1 MKIGNL
7 ALKYKIG
14 LPPAVIMLV
23 LVVLTVTLGFYLND
37 MRLQNEGVRRWTHAL
52 DRMHGALSLGQQL
65 ERLAA
70 ARANAKGSTDDLQ
83 FEYFDQFTVFEE
95 HLRHPELLAK
105 LTATTRETILNQ
117 VSRLRDPDKID
128 ALRMRAEWQALL
140 PQLEALHKHFWVQ
153 RRAAYIEYYHAVT
166 ADISTVLGLMFGS
179 VVLSIVAGFIA
190 TRWAVRDITTRIGS
204 MIKGCQTF
212 GNIQIAQ
219 RYHDELAE
227 LSHCLTQMQG
237 RLVEGINTERVLEGA
252 EDERRRIAMDL
263 HDQALSDLTHL
274 ARDLRSLQSD
284 VNPGSRVWHEKY
296 IALAGD
302 LDEAIEGIRRIMDDL
317 HPQTLDSLGFEAAL
331 RSYLERKLTRPGY
344 PTWQVYISEDV
355 DRRLDFFQVLTLYR
369 IALEAVNNVARHAHS
384 SRCEID
390 CRITE
395 DTLIF
400 SVEDNGTGF
409 DWTQADI
416 KAGGRGLSNMTR
428 RANAIGAGLTWS
440 RARFSSGTRFE
451 MRLTLM
457 SDLLASAQ
465 HESAA

>member
-1 MKIGNL
+1 MRIGNL

-23 LVVLTVTLGFYLND
+23 LVLLTVTLGFYLND

-105 LTATTRETILNQ
+105 LTPETQHTML
-117 VSRLRDPDKID
+117 SRVAKLRDPEKID

-140 PQLEALHKHFWVQ
+140 PQLEALHKHFWLQ

-179 VVLSIVAGFIA
+179 VVLSIAAGFIA
-190 TRWAVRDITTRIGS
+190 TRWAVRDITSRIGS
-204 MIKGCQTF
+204 VIKGCQTSD
-212 GNIQIAQ
+212 NIQVRQ
-219 RYHDELAE
+219 HYHDELAE
-227 LSHCLTQMQG
+227 LNYCVTQMQA
-237 RLVEGINTERVLEGA
+237 RLMASAGTERVIEGA

-284 VNPGSRVWHEKY
+284 TKPGSAVWQEKY
-296 IALAGD
+296 AAITRD

-317 HPQTLDSLGFEAAL
+317 HPQTLDTLGFEAAL
-331 RSYLERKLTRPGY
+331 RSYLERKLMRPGY
-344 PTWQVYISEDV
+344 PMWQVYIGEDV

-390 CRITE
+390 CRITA

-400 SVEDNGTGF
+400 SVEDNGAGF
-409 DWTQADI
+409 DWTLADG
-416 KAGGRGLSNMTR
+416 KARGRGLSNMAR
-428 RANAIGAGLTWS
+428 RANAIGANLSWAH
-440 RARFSSGTRFE
+440 ARFSSGTRFE
-451 MRLTLM
+451 LRLPLM
-457 SDLLASAQ
+457 PVLIALPR